1 LPASRVG
8 RRGAPQTRSL
18 VAVAPR
24 DDNGARDDTVIGNR
38 HDQVDSIYE
47 RVIAILDRETAYGR
61 APVPG
66 AVETE
71 PEAHPSAGRREYRDT
86 IVVPTI
92 WREGT

>member
-1 LPASRVG
+1 
-8 RRGAPQTRSL
+8 
-18 VAVAPR
+18 
-24 DDNGARDDTVIGNR
+24 
-38 HDQVDSIYE
+38 
-47 RVIAILDRETAYGR
+47 VIAILDRETAYGR